1 MSAADVVA
9 QAEARVR
16 VGRGDLSK
24 IRRDAK
30 LSQAAIGRAVG
41 VSRVTVCKWEAGTR
55 LPSGEHA
62 VRLAQVLR
70 DLEAV
75 GGGPD

>member
-1 MSAADVVA
+1 MNASDVVA

-16 VGRGDLSK
+16 VGRGDLAK
-24 IRRDAK
+24 IRRSAK

-55 LPSGEHA
+55 LPRGEHA
-62 VRLAQVLR
+62 IRLAQVLR